1 MQAIIS
7 DMTSFLQSLSVSF
20 LSWRRCASPA
30 VLALFLSSCGGGGS
44 VRTSTAATEDN
55 SLVPEGKEQ
64 AILSITKP
72 GCSEKE
78 FLLEFH
84 FQSEEG
90 GRNGQINSAH
100 LVWNDGFSFPTNADV
115 DQLNGLWWQD
125 GEHQLA
131 FRFSIS
137 NGAVHCEDG
146 YLVLQVEP
154 SSGNHLREGIVN
166 HAITPTLQVRDER
179 PGLFLPSPIR
189 TIDLSGATFRLEAN

>member
-1 MQAIIS
+1 MI
-7 DMTSFLQSLSVSF
+7 SFLQSLSVSF
-20 LSWRRCASPA
+20 LSWRRCAPPA
-30 VLALFLSSCGGGGS
+30 VLILFLSACGGGGGGGTP
-44 VRTSTAATEDN
+44 TSATEDN
-55 SLVPEGKEQ
+55 SLIPAGKEQ

-78 FLLEFH
+78 FLLEFR

-90 GRNGQINSAH
+90 KPNGQINSAH
-100 LVWNDGFSFPTNADV
+100 LVWQDDLTSPTNTDIN
-115 DQLNGLWWQD
+115 QLNGLWWQD

-137 NGAVHCEDG
+137 NGAVHCKDG

-154 SSGNHLREGIVN
+154 GSGNHLREGIVN
-166 HAITPTLQVRDER
+166 HAVTPTLQVEDER

-189 TIDLSGATFRLEAN
+189 TIDLSGATFRLETN

>member
-7 DMTSFLQSLSVSF
+7 DMISFLHPLSVSF
-20 LSWRRCASPA
+20 LFWRRCASSTI
-30 VLALFLSSCGGGGS
+30 LTLFLSACGGGGS
-44 VRTSTAATEDN
+44 GGTSTAATEDN
-55 SLVPEGKEQ
+55 SLIPEGKDQ

-90 GRNGQINSAH
+90 KRNGQINSAH
-100 LVWNDGFSFPTNADV
+100 LVWKDAAPTNADV
-115 DQLNGLWWQD
+115 DQLSGLWWQD

-146 YLVLQVEP
+146 YLVLQVETG
-154 SSGNHLREGIVN
+154 SGNHLREGIVN
-166 HAITPTLQVRDER
+166 HAITPTLRVIDER